1 MDIMNVADIVSL
13 VSSVQFAEGV
23 WGGGLTPHCMRTTSP
38 LELVWGVGFDPPEGF
53 QEHLDETWGYKKIFC
68 SLRSQIKIKVQSMAW
83 KHVFLHL
90 PVKCDAFLRRLAKL

>member
-1 MDIMNVADIVSL
+1 MLLTLCHWLAVFNL
-13 VSSVQFAEGV
+13 PREFGG
-23 WGGGLTPHCMRTTSP
+23 GGGLTPHCMRTTSP